1 MSDVEFKARFGKTKE
16 QANAEDNKLTHYEK
30 ELTNFQFLTT
40 YIDEYQ
46 RKLGLYGTKGKQNPI
61 DAMFGTDDH
70 LETVKKSNQ
79 VNLDFTTFYESKTH
93 MQSKAIKSNVY
104 ENAKSRNF
112 PDSVL
117 KTLSKTE
124 MPKRLQ
130 DATLRESRVTRNRI
144 LNLFKQEG
152 DTGYEMFNMK
162 DEIRDEVQQDKLE
175 RNLHAK
181 SVIGSDA

>member
-79 VNLDFTTFYESKTH
+79 VNLDFTTFYESKTQ
-93 MQSKAIKSNVY
+93 MQSQAIKSNVY